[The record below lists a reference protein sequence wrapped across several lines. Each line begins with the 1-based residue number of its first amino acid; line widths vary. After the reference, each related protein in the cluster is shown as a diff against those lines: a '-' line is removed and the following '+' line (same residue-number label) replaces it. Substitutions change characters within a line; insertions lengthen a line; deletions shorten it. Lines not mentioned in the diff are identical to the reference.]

1 MQKQNSA
8 IAIAILVTI
17 IICWFFGCMNHLA
30 SLKEDVDLQQAQ
42 VQTTLQRRSDLIP
55 NLVETVQ
62 GYIDHE
68 EAVFTAISEARTQ
81 LIESLDSGDLQSM
94 NESNEALNLA
104 INNLLALSEN
114 YPDLEAS
121 EQFIGLRDEL
131 AGTENRI
138 TVARQYYN
146 EAVSTYNKAVRSFP
160 TRILAVMTGYSP
172 LEYFEA
178 DEGATQAPVV
188 VFD

>member
-1 MQKQNSA
+1 MQKQNSLI
-8 IAIAILVTI
+8 IAALIIAVLFS
-17 IICWFFGCMNHLA
+17 WFLGCTNKFM
-30 SLKEDVDLQQAQ
+30 SLKEDVELQQAQ

-81 LIESLDSGDLQSM
+81 LIESLDSGDIQSM
-94 NESNEALNLA
+94 NEANEALNLS
-104 INNLLALSEN
+104 ITNLLALSEN

-146 EAVSTYNKAVRSFP
+146 EAVSTYNKAVQRFP
-160 TRILAVMTGYSP
+160 TCFVATITGYSP
-172 LEYFEA
+172 MEYFEA
-178 DEGATQAPVV
+178 DEGATKAPVV

>member
-1 MQKQNSA
+1 MQKRNSTVVTA
-8 IAIAILVTI
+8 LIIAVLFS
-17 IICWFFGCMNHLA
+17 WFLGCTNKFM
-30 SLKEDVDLQQAQ
+30 SLKEEVELQQAQ

-68 EAVFTAISEARTQ
+68 EAVFTAITDARAL

-94 NESNEALNLA
+94 NESNESLSLA

-146 EAVSTYNKAVRSFP
+146 EAVSTYNKAVRRFP
-160 TRILAVMTGYSP
+160 TCFVAAITGYSP
-172 LEYFEA
+172 MEYFEA
-178 DEGATQAPVV
+178 DEGATEAPVV